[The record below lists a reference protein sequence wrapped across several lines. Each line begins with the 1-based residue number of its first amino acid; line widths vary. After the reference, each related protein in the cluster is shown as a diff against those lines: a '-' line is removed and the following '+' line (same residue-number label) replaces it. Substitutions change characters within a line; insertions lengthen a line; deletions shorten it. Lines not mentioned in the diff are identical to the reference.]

1 MTGAVTKAVHAERAG
16 FRDDAAFPFAER
28 FAALREHGD
37 FTLAYNAAA
46 QPGLRY
52 FRHGGGFLA
61 FRESGGTRFV
71 LGDPVA
77 APAETPALLRAFL
90 AESDRP
96 VFCQVTDRSAL
107 TLQAEGLFLND
118 MGPDHRLDLPN
129 YSFAGKKKEW
139 LRYAENWCDRRDFRV
154 AEEDDLD
161 PEETAAVTAAWRATR
176 PSGEKDVTFLNR
188 PTTGDPEPGVRQ
200 FSLRAPSR
208 NGANGELLAYFSF
221 DPLYRGGE
229 AVGYVTCLK
238 RRRPEA
244 PSLGEAAVM
253 KHAIDIFKEEGRE
266 TLRLGLSP
274 FADGKTLDYRENKL
288 LAQTFR
294 LAFEANW
301 VNRGF
306 YALENHSAYK
316 RRFRGA
322 EERTYFASE
331 RWFNM
336 KPLWRLAKLMGL
348 I

>member
-1 MTGAVTKAVHAERAG
+1 MTGFA
-16 FRDDAAFPFAER
+16 DDATFPFADR
-28 FAALREHGD
+28 FEVLKRHGD

-61 FRESGGTRFV
+61 FKTAGDVPFA

-77 APAETPALLRAFL
+77 DPGATGDLVRAFL
-90 AESDRP
+90 SEWKSTGGGEP
-96 VFCQVTDRSAL
+96 VFVQATDRTAGIL
-107 TLQAEGLFLND
+107 EAEGFFLND
-118 MGPDHRLDLPN
+118 MGPDHRLDLPD
-129 YSFAGKKKEW
+129 YTFRGKDKEW
-139 LRYAENWCDRRDFRV
+139 LRYAANWCGRRDYQIR
-154 AEEDDLD
+154 EEDPPAAEL
-161 PEETAAVTAAWRATR
+161 EAVTEAWRATR
-176 PSGEKDVTFLNR
+176 PSGTREVTFLNR
-188 PTTGDPEPGVRQ
+188 PMVLEPEPGVRR
-200 FSLRAPSR
+200 FTLRAP
-208 NGANGELLAYFSF
+208 AGEGGGLLAFFSF
-221 DPLYRGGE
+221 DPLYRDDA

-253 KHAIDIFKEEGRE
+253 KRAIDAFQAEGRQ

-274 FADGKTLDYRENKL
+274 FADGKTRDYRENKL

-322 EERTYFASE
+322 EERTYFASR

>member
-1 MTGAVTKAVHAERAG
+1 MSRVEG
-16 FRDDAAFPFAER
+16 FEPSGFCDANDFPFAER
-28 FAALREHGD
+28 LAALRRHGD

-46 QPGLRY
+46 QPGLEY

-61 FRESGGTRFV
+61 FKAAGGTRFA

-77 APAETPALLRAFL
+77 APGAAPDLVRAFL
-90 AESDRP
+90 KHDGGEP
-96 VFCQVTDRSAL
+96 VFCQVTDRTAPVL
-107 TLQAEGLFLND
+107 EAEGLFLND
-118 MGPDHRLDLPN
+118 MGPDHRLDLPG
-129 YSFAGKKKEW
+129 YTFTGKKKEW
-139 LRYAENWCDRRDFRV
+139 LRYAANWCDRRDFHI
-154 AEEDDLD
+154 AEENRCDPAELD
-161 PEETAAVTAAWRATR
+161 AVSEAWRATR
-176 PSGEKDVTFLNR
+176 PTGQREVTFLNR
-188 PTTGDPEPGVRQ
+188 PMAAGPEPGVRR
-200 FSLRAPSR
+200 FTLRSAE
-208 NGANGELLAYFSF
+208 GELLAFFTF

-229 AVGYVTCLK
+229 CVGYVTCLK

-253 KHAIDIFKEEGRE
+253 KSAIDAFKGEGRE
-266 TLRLGLSP
+266 VLRLGLSP
-274 FADGKTLDYRENKL
+274 FADGKTLEYRENKL

-322 EERTYFASE
+322 EDRTYFASR

-336 KPLWRLAKLMGL
+336 KPLWNLAKLMGL
-348 I
+348 LGKS